1 MPFGFHGPDLLI
13 VLVVALLIFGPKKL
27 PEMGEAIGKGI
38 RQFKKATSEI
48 SEPEETKYNKSLAE
62 LEAIER
68 EIADKRAAAEAE
80 LRAAEEQRRAAEAE
94 RQQASTSGEP
104 VNAQETSNEP
114 QSSKAE

>member
-48 SEPEETKYNKSLAE
+48 TEPEETAHSKSLTE
-62 LEAIER
+62 LESIER
-68 EIADKRAAAEAE
+68 EIAEKRAAAEAE

-94 RQQASTSGEP
+94 RQQASTSSEP
-104 VNAQETSNEP
+104 VNAQETSGEP
-114 QSSKAE
+114 ESSRTE